1 MDKENLTEHERIVVE
16 VLSTSVI
23 LNALIN
29 KLSEK
34 GILTKDDRSEMMRS
48 IEKGIV
54 DALYNKLIVAE
65 AQ

>member
-29 KLSEK
+29 KLIEK
-34 GILTKDDRSEMMRS
+34 GLLTEDDRSEMMRS

-54 DALYNKLIVAE
+54 DALFDAL
-65 AQ
+65 